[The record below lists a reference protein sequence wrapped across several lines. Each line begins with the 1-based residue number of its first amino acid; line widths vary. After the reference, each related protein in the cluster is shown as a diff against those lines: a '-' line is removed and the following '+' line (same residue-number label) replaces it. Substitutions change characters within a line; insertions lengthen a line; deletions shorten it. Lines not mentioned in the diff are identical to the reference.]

1 MDSKTTVA
9 KVIPIESNEVAENDF
24 ARFVDLM
31 DLDVD
36 PDGMDD
42 EDKMTFQD
50 AKRKI
55 MRAIKAGSLVVNEEG
70 EILYTTTAPGD
81 SGGKLIRF
89 AEPDGAA
96 IAAMDSKK
104 RGHDIG
110 KTYACMAAITKQ
122 SPQLFGKMKNRD
134 IKICQAIL
142 ALFLA

>member
-1 MDSKTTVA
+1 MDSETASA
-9 KVIPIESNEVAENDF
+9 KVIPIASNDVAEADF

-42 EDKMTFQD
+42 EDKMSFQD

-55 MRAIKAGSLVVNEEG
+55 IRAIKAGSLVVTEAG
-70 EILYTTTAPGD
+70 EPRYTTTAPG
-81 SGGKLIRF
+81 SEGKVILF

-104 RGHDIG
+104 RGHDVG
-110 KTYACMAAITKQ
+110 KMFACMAAITKQ
-122 SPQLFGKMKNRD
+122 SPTLFGKMKNRD